1 MKQQEIAEI
10 DPEPPSTGIQ
20 SRSESPELSGNAHF
34 YNFKTLIP
42 ARELT
47 QPDFNI
53 FAFRQEFF
61 PEVSDKCWNDWR
73 WQLKNRICR
82 SWDLERFIALSP
94 QEKSARSMEN
104 LLPLSITPYYMSLV
118 SGTGPDDPIRKSVV
132 PTEHELI
139 NRPGEEEDPLHEDRD
154 SPVPGIVHRYPDR
167 VLFLATRFC
176 STYCRYCTRSRI
188 VGQRGAY
195 GIDRWNACIDYINN
209 NQDVRDV
216 LISGG
221 DPLTLSDSQL
231 EYILGRLRR
240 IKHVEIIRIGSKV
253 PAVLPQRIT
262 RSLCG
267 MLKKYH
273 PLFMSLHFTHPRELT
288 EESARACA
296 RLADAGI
303 PTGSQTVLLKG
314 INDCV
319 STMKELNHK
328 LLMARVRP
336 YYLYQCDPIPGS
348 GHFRTTMQKGLDI
361 IQGLRGHTS
370 GYAVPHYVIDLP
382 GGGGKTPVLPD
393 YYQGQDNKGQI
404 FKNFE
409 NRIFIYP
416 EPLKTAFSSGMNMV
430 SPENVTRGEQ

>member
-20 SRSESPELSGNAHF
+20 SQNEFPELSGNAYC
-34 YNFKTLIP
+34 YNLKTLIP
-42 ARELT
+42 PRELT
-47 QPDFNI
+47 QPDFNVLE
-53 FAFRQEFF
+53 FRQEFF

-82 SWDLERFIALSP
+82 SRDLERFIALSP

-118 SGTGPDDPIRKSVV
+118 SGTDPDDPVRKSVV

-139 NRPGEEEDPLHEDRD
+139 KGPGEEEDPLHEDRD

-167 VLFLATRFC
+167 VLFLATGFC

-195 GIDRWNACIDYINN
+195 GMERWNACIDYINN
-209 NQDVRDV
+209 NLDVRDV

-221 DPLTLSDSQL
+221 DPLTLSDNQL
-231 EYILGRLRR
+231 EYILAGLRR

-262 RSLCG
+262 RNLCG

-319 STMKELNHK
+319 STMKDLNHK

-348 GHFRTTMQKGLDI
+348 GHFRTTMQKGLEI

-393 YYQGQDNKGQI
+393 YYQGQDSKGQI

-409 NRIFIYP
+409 NRIFRYP
-416 EPLKTAFSSGMNMV
+416 ESLKPSFSSGMNMV
-430 SPENVTRGEQ
+430 SPENVTRGKQ

>member
-1 MKQQEIAEI
+1 MKQQEILEI
-10 DPEPPSTGIQ
+10 DPEPPSTVIQ
-20 SRSESPELSGNAHF
+20 SQAEPPKLSGNERF

-42 ARELT
+42 ARKLT
-47 QPDFNI
+47 LLDFNI
-53 FAFRQEFF
+53 LEFRQNFF
-61 PEVSDKCWNDWR
+61 PEVSDKSWNDWR

-82 SWDLERFIALSP
+82 SRDLERFIALSP
-94 QEKSARSMEN
+94 QEKSSRFMEN
-104 LLPLSITPYYMSLV
+104 LLPLSITPYYMSLFA
-118 SGTGPDDPIRKSVV
+118 GTSPDDPIRKCVV

-139 NRPGEEEDPLHEDRD
+139 KRPGEEEDPLQEDRD

-167 VLFLATRFC
+167 VLFLATGFC

-188 VGQRGAY
+188 VGQRGDY
-195 GIDRWNACIDYINN
+195 GIESWNACIAYINN
-209 NQDVRDV
+209 NRTVRDV

-221 DPLTLSDSQL
+221 DPLTLNDNQL
-231 EYILGRLRR
+231 EYILSRLRR
-240 IKHVEIIRIGSKV
+240 IRHVEIIRIGSKV

-273 PLFMSLHFTHPRELT
+273 PLFMSLHYTHPRELT
-288 EESARACA
+288 DESEIACA
-296 RLADAGI
+296 RLADSGI

-314 INDCV
+314 INDGL
-319 STMKELNHK
+319 STMKELYHK

-348 GHFRTTMQKGLDI
+348 GHLRTTMQKGLEI

-393 YYQGQDNKGQI
+393 YYQGQDSKGQI

-409 NRIFIYP
+409 NRIFRYP
-416 EPLKTAFSSGMNMV
+416 ELLKPTFSSGMNMV
-430 SPENVTRGEQ
+430 SPENVTRGKQ

>member
-1 MKQQEIAEI
+1 
-10 DPEPPSTGIQ
+10 
-20 SRSESPELSGNAHF
+20 
-34 YNFKTLIP
+34 
-42 ARELT
+42 
-47 QPDFNI
+47 
-53 FAFRQEFF
+53 
-61 PEVSDKCWNDWR
+61 
-73 WQLKNRICR
+73 
-82 SWDLERFIALSP
+82 
-94 QEKSARSMEN
+94 MEN

-118 SGTGPDDPIRKSVV
+118 SGTSPDDPIRKSVV
-132 PTEHELI
+132 PTEYELI
-139 NRPGEEEDPLHEDRD
+139 KRPGEEEDPLHEDSD

-167 VLFLATRFC
+167 VLFLATGFC

-195 GIDRWNACIDYINN
+195 GMERWNACIDYINN

-221 DPLTLSDSQL
+221 DPLTLSDNQL

-253 PAVLPQRIT
+253 PAVLPQRIN

-416 EPLKTAFSSGMNMV
+416 EPLKSTFPSGMNMV
-430 SPENVTRGEQ
+430 SPENVTRGKQ